1 MIAIIDYDAGNIFS
15 VLKAVEYVGEKA
27 YLTRDIKDLKNA
39 DRIIFPGVG
48 AFGDCMNQIKQ
59 YNLDSV
65 IKEVVDMGIPFLG
78 VCLGMQMIFESSEEN
93 PGVDGLGL
101 LEGKIKKIPHGEY
114 SKIPQ
119 IGWNSLKY
127 PKESRLFKGIL
138 EGSFVYFVHSYYL
151 ESKDRSIV
159 AATTDYNVLIDAA
172 VEHNNIYGCQFHPEK
187 SGEVGLKII
196 KNFMEIN

>member
-39 DRIIFPGVG
+39 DRVIFPGVG
-48 AFGDCMNQIKQ
+48 AFGDCMNKIKQ

-65 IKEVVDMGIPFLG
+65 IKEVVGMGIPFLG

-101 LEGKIKKIPHGEY
+101 LEGKIKKIPYGEY

-127 PKESRLFKGIL
+127 PKESRLFKDIL